1 MDTANQMPRRGL
13 SKLRRL
19 SVIVPALMVGVTFAS
34 CVAVGIGGYLN
45 ARDGLKEAVY
55 NEMSMVAS
63 SRKALLEQRLAAVT
77 GSLSTIASGAGTGL
91 ALTDMNSA
99 IASLENDRAK
109 LEAYYK
115 PEGASAAERAEKTG
129 EDDKTMYSWRHSE
142 LHGSFYSDW
151 KNAGYADI
159 YVINMDGR
167 ILYSVTKAA
176 DFLAAVEDDGIKDTA
191 LADVYHKAMAS
202 EEGQKVFSDFAA
214 YDPAGGAP
222 SLFVAAPA
230 FLSSFD
236 GKKLGGVVAI
246 RIDSNYLEAVTND
259 REGLG
264 KTGQIYM
271 VDGSGTVLTNKPL
284 AAEKTALLETAK
296 SDLVGKAIGGTAAS
310 GVETGTDGVTR
321 LTVAA
326 PVPFGPANLALVAEK
341 AEAEA
346 MGSVVDMRNSMVLS
360 TLLTVAFAALIA
372 LFFSRSFIKP
382 LRALVLALED
392 IAQGNHDADISA
404 ARRSDEIGDI
414 GRAVLKIR
422 ENATEEQEQ
431 RAAQDAENAR
441 VQAAQ
446 RQEMLADL
454 AAEFETSVG
463 KVVEHVT
470 HSAATL
476 TEAAHDMSNMTET
489 SGETSNRAAQMSAEA
504 MNEVQSIATASDQLS
519 SSIQEISSLIERSSA
534 VAQTATERADATN
547 ATVRSLAEA
556 ANRIGE
562 VITLIQAIAEQ
573 TNLLALN
580 ATIEAARAGDAGKG
594 FAVVASEV
602 RSLAQ
607 RSSEAAKDIKALI
620 VESGS
625 QVKDGVTLVNNAGT
639 SLTEIVES
647 VKRVTDIVSEIAAAS
662 REQATGVEEI
672 NKAISQM
679 DEMTQQNSALVEEN
693 AAACR
698 MLQEQAGSMH
708 QRMSFFQAGAIA
720 ETAASATG
728 SVPKPAMVQPE
739 MTVRAAAGGGGQAVA
754 AMQTNLQAAFQEEDD
769 DWKEF

>member
-1 MDTANQMPRRGL
+1 VDTANQMPRRGL
-13 SKLRRL
+13 SRLRRL
-19 SVIVPALMVGVTFAS
+19 SVVVPALMVGVTFAS

-63 SRKALLEQRLAAVT
+63 SRKALLDQRLAAVT
-77 GSLSTIASGAGTGL
+77 GSLSSIASGAATGL

-99 IASLENDRAK
+99 IASLENDREK

-115 PEGASAAERAEKTG
+115 PEGASAVERAEKTG

-167 ILYSVTKAA
+167 ILYSVTKSP
-176 DFLAAVEDDGIKDTA
+176 DFLASIEDEGIRETA
-191 LADVYHKAMAS
+191 LADVYRKAIAS
-202 EEGQKVFSDFAA
+202 EEGQKVFSDFAT
-214 YDPAGGAP
+214 YEPAGGVP
-222 SLFVAAPA
+222 SMFVAAPA

-246 RIDSNYLEAVTND
+246 RIGSDYLEAVTND

-264 KTGQIYM
+264 ETGQIYM
-271 VDGSGTVLTNKPL
+271 VDGNGTVLTNKPL
-284 AAEKTALLETAK
+284 APEKTALLETAK
-296 SDLVGKAIGGTAAS
+296 SDLVDKAIGGASSS
-310 GVETGTDGVTR
+310 GVEVGADGVAR

-326 PVPFGPANLALVAEK
+326 PVPFGPANLALVAEE

-360 TLLTVAFAALIA
+360 TLVTVAFAALIA

-392 IAQGNHDADISA
+392 IAQGNHDAEISA

-422 ENATEEQEQ
+422 ENAAEDQEQ

-441 VQAAQ
+441 MLASQ

-454 AAEFETSVG
+454 ASEFETSVG

-470 HSAATL
+470 HSASTL
-476 TEAAHDMSNMTET
+476 TDAANDMSHMTET
-489 SGETSNRAAQMSAEA
+489 TGETSNRAAQMSAEA

-594 FAVVASEV
+594 FAVVAAEV
-602 RSLAQ
+602 KELASQTGQATGEIQQQIDAIRGATEDAVTAIGEIQETIGEITQSVTDVSAAVTEQSFATRGIAENTQ
-607 RSSEAAKDIKALI
+607 RAA
-620 VESGS
+620 E
-625 QVKDGVTLVNNAGT
+625 GT
-639 SLTEIVES
+639 S
-647 VKRVTDIVSEIAAAS
+647 RVSEDILNVSEISQKSNDAAINFSERVAELS
-662 REQATGVEEI
+662 EQANHLDTEVQGFLAQVR
-672 NKAISQM
+672 
-679 DEMTQQNSALVEEN
+679 SA
-693 AAACR
+693 
-698 MLQEQAGSMH
+698 
-708 QRMSFFQAGAIA
+708 
-720 ETAASATG
+720 
-728 SVPKPAMVQPE
+728 
-739 MTVRAAAGGGGQAVA
+739 
-754 AMQTNLQAAFQEEDD
+754 
-769 DWKEF
+769 